1 MAMGAKLW
9 TCRTEV
15 WEIAYVTLF
24 KSLDN
29 NSTIGEDSQ

>member
-1 MAMGAKLW
+1 MAMEAKLW
-9 TCRTEV
+9 TFSTEV

-29 NSTIGEDSQ
+29 NTTIGEDSQ